1 MNNQMGIKDLL
12 NTGAPNGEHLAYI
25 NDDEAALL
33 RKAGGSGR
41 TDNNPYGIPSYYG
54 FGGGGG
60 TDDPSDESDTPE
72 DEQTSP
78 QTDEDWQGYYETSMP
93 ENKQQT
99 SEIKSASEMFGAPT
113 PAGTAS
119 SLKGYYGINTPGYD
133 ELIPSY
139 INTASRPPGYFGN
152 MVSSPD
158 AFGGNP
164 VGGGT
169 GLNAGLGYGRDG
181 SDYNAG
187 LAPYTY
193 DPTYEYMPDDN
204 YNQAVEDT
212 EDFTSWLGS
221 LFGITSPLEYD
232 GKKFSEGTGFS
243 LMDNP
248 ALDLGLGAVTGGLY
262 PAIKNSAKNVYRGN
276 YLNAIVDAIAPTSVI
291 QANEIAKYGGVSLS
305 DMRKVGFDP
314 DRVTK
319 NIGNAFD
326 KAVKT
331 ATGFPDKVEEVYN
344 DVFSTDPN
352 VRTAETPWGDG
363 TALFGGTALT
373 DPEYANAFGGDDGI
387 EQTSPLRLLQP
398 TSPAIA
404 PVEQQVLAELARPT
418 RTGTG
423 LTFDWTKPATDRRY
437 FNTPTLTDYV

>member
-1 MNNQMGIKDLL
+1 MGIKDLL

-41 TDNNPYGIPSYYG
+41 TDNNPYGIPSY
-54 FGGGGG
+54 
-60 TDDPSDESDTPE
+60 DDVDESGDGDDYSGEGDTSYSGG
-72 DEQTSP
+72 DGGASTS
-78 QTDEDWQGYYETSMP
+78 T
-93 ENKQQT
+93 
-99 SEIKSASEMFGAPT
+99 FGLN
-113 PAGTAS
+113 PATLLGLQRRIS
-119 SLKGYYGINTPGYD
+119 DSDI
-133 ELIPSY
+133 IPY
-139 INTASRPPGYFGN
+139 T
-152 MVSSPD
+152 SSPD

-305 DMRKVGFDP
+305 DLRKGDVLQNPEMIG
-314 DRVTK
+314 K